1 MKIWVYCVVCTDFFC
16 IFAANY
22 NNTKTSDIME
32 KQDMVKALEHV
43 LSAMPEEEFRQM
55 WKDLGD
61 VSETDMTVDECL
73 ELVGFGNSFKFEFDC
88 SHPFDMAA

>member
-1 MKIWVYCVVCTDFFC
+1 MKGKFGGIVSCVP
-16 IFAANY
+16 IFSVSLPR
-22 NNTKTSDIME
+22 NTIISDIME

-43 LSAMPEEEFRQM
+43 LSTMPEEEFRQM
-55 WKDLGD
+55 WEDLGD
-61 VSETDMTVDECL
+61 VTETDMTVDECL